1 MSMASTDC
9 PNTADPSDFQLMP
22 SPKWKL
28 VVDVGEMEPQSST
41 SLAQLESM
49 AFGHE
54 SSFDQASVELTDRVS
69 VSDRSSTGVKDPRID
84 EVVSLLG
91 EYMPSEQTTPLAPFI
106 QGFMSLRLLLL
117 RPSRSQEEEEG
128 VHTMLESFTSYS
140 QGGRSR
146 SDIAF
151 LLARDFMFLSQAKSQ
166 QQHQQGA
173 FFGRGQGMGLNN
185 PAPALPEYAT
195 FDVHL
200 SPVLAPIGIGDS
212 ISIIS
217 T

>member
-1 MSMASTDC
+1 
-9 PNTADPSDFQLMP
+9 MP

-28 VVDVGEMEPQSST
+28 VVDVGEMELQSST
-41 SLAQLESM
+41 SLAQLESIT
-49 AFGHE
+49 FGQE
-54 SSFDQASVELTDRVS
+54 NSFDQGSVELPDRVS
-69 VSDRSSTGVKDPRID
+69 ASDRSSVKDPRID

-91 EYMPSEQTTPLAPFI
+91 EFMPSDQTTPLAPFI

-140 QGGRSR
+140 QGGRNR

-166 QQHQQGA
+166 QQQQQQHQQGA
-173 FFGRGQGMGLNN
+173 FFGRGQGMGHN
-185 PAPALPEYAT
+185 PPPALPGYAT
-195 FDVHL
+195 FDAHL

-217 T
+217 N